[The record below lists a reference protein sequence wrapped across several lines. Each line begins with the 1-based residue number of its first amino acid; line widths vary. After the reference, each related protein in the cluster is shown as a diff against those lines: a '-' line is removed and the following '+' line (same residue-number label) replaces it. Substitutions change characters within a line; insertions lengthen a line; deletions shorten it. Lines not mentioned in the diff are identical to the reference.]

1 MTDAA
6 KGCLFTARPR
16 ARRNRVPGEGGP
28 SGRIDASSGWALF
41 ALRIRVLPNGVGRL
55 SLGRALLT
63 LLARRI
69 S

>member
-1 MTDAA
+1 M
-6 KGCLFTARPR
+6 
-16 ARRNRVPGEGGP
+16 PGESGP

-55 SLGRALLT
+55 SLGRALFT